1 MILLFVV
8 NNDTFN
14 FILSFISLILK
25 SVKFSGTESMEIL
38 F

>member
-14 FILSFISLILK
+14 FISLILK